1 MVQIDNAVYILMR
14 DDGRGRDVEIVD
26 VFTDLDFACEI
37 CEHYRTDLDE
47 SRENHEDYWLE
58 QHFITRHRRL
68 PETIED
74 FDEIN
79 DII

>member
-58 QHFITRHRRL
+58 QHFITHRRL